1 MEGVQRRATRLVGMC
16 RGRSY
21 KERLSLLHLSTLE
34 ERRIR
39 GDMILTFRIIRGLCC
54 LNVEE
59 FFTLSHDGRTRGHPF
74 KLAVLRSTCEA
85 RRFSFSRRVVPLWN
99 SLPAEVVDADSVLS
113 FKQRYDRF
121 IAVRAMRE
129 DANIFVTP

>member
-1 MEGVQRRATRLVGMC
+1 MASRFLKVANGELANGECGTKPYFYPCVQ
-16 RGRSY
+16 
-21 KERLSLLHLSTLE
+21 
-34 ERRIR
+34 
-39 GDMILTFRIIRGLCC
+39 
-54 LNVEE
+54 E
-59 FFTLSHDGRTRGHPF
+59 FFTLAHDGRTRGHPF

-129 DANIFVTP
+129 DANIFVTS